1 MEICPFPS
9 GSCPC
14 IYGGRG
20 GLGLQQADYNS
31 HVSFLP
37 GQTTSSLYF
46 SRHNSERTCFSL
58 GAVLTAVRTEDER
71 GKGQKTTMI
80 IIIIQNKKKTEKE
93 KELETKQTTEKKRE
107 MIDIFT
113 TEAEEK

>member
-1 MEICPFPS
+1 VDLTLDMEMCLFPS

-14 IYGGRG
+14 IYRGRG

-31 HVSFLP
+31 HVSFSP

-58 GAVLTAVRTEDER
+58 GAVLTAVRTEEER

-80 IIIIQNKKKTEKE
+80 IIII
-93 KELETKQTTEKKRE
+93 
-107 MIDIFT
+107 I
-113 TEAEEK
+113 